1 MKIKNILI
9 SQNAP
14 VDIEKSP
21 YGDLKRKYSINMEF
35 YKFFRIQHVS
45 AIDFRK
51 TKVSILDHQAII
63 FSSKNTIDNFF
74 ELCKEM
80 RVVMPETMKYFCSTE
95 AVAVYLQK
103 YIQFRKRK
111 IFFSKD
117 SSLNNFQEI
126 LLRNKELNML
136 VPCGQ
141 SGANKELIAFLQ
153 EKEIKY
159 HEAAVFETLTANLK
173 EDVDIS
179 KFDMIVLF
187 SPNGVHSLKENYPD
201 FEQGDVVFAALGHS
215 VVAALEEEGLT
226 AQVVAPTP
234 EYPSIT
240 DAMDAYLKDNA
251 TRRR

>member
-14 VDIEKSP
+14 ADIEKSP
-21 YGDLKRKYSINMEF
+21 YGDLKKKYSINIDF
-35 YKFFRIQHVS
+35 YKFFKIQNVS

-51 TKVSILDHQAII
+51 TKVNILEHQAII
-63 FSSKNTIDNFF
+63 FYSKNTIDNFF
-74 ELCKEM
+74 DLCKEM
-80 RVVMPETMKYFCSTE
+80 RLVMPETMKYFCSTE

-117 SSLNNFQEI
+117 SSISNFHEI
-126 LLRNKELNML
+126 LLKNKELQML

-141 SGANKELIAFLQ
+141 SGANPELLAFLQ
-153 EKEIKY
+153 EHEIRY
-159 HEAAVFETLTANLK
+159 HEAIVFETLSANLK
-173 EDVDIS
+173 ENIDIS
-179 KFDMIVLF
+179 KYDMIVLY

-201 FEQGDVVFAALGHS
+201 FEQGDITFAALGHS
-215 VVAALEEEGLT
+215 VVSALEEQGLT
-226 AQVVAPTP
+226 AQVTAPTA
-234 EYPSIT
+234 EYASIT
-240 DAMDAYLKDNA
+240 DAIDAYLKDNA

>member
-14 VDIEKSP
+14 ADIEKSP
-21 YGDLKRKYSINMEF
+21 YGDLKKKYSINMDF
-35 YKFFRIQHVS
+35 YKFFRIQNVS
-45 AIDFRK
+45 AVDFRK
-51 TKVSILDHQAII
+51 SKVNILEHQAII
-63 FSSKNTIDNFF
+63 FYSKNTIDNFF

-80 RVVMPETMKYFCSTE
+80 RIVMPESMKYFCSTE

-117 SSLNNFQEI
+117 STMSNFYEI
-126 LLRNKELNML
+126 LLKNKELSML

-141 SGANKELIAFLQ
+141 TGANKELIDFLQ
-153 EKEIKY
+153 SHEIRY
-159 HEAAVFETLTANLK
+159 HEAVVFETVTANLK
-173 EDVDIS
+173 EDIDIS
-179 KFDMIVLF
+179 KYDMIVLF

-201 FEQGDVVFAALGHS
+201 FEQGEVVFAALGHS
-215 VVAALEEEGLT
+215 VVTALQEQGLT
-226 AQVVAPTP
+226 AQVEAPTK
-234 EYPSIT
+234 EFPSIT
-240 DAMDAYLKDNA
+240 DAMDAYLKEYA